1 MNPRTS
7 RLILALVVL
16 LYLAHVLYLQC
27 AAEDAYLNHRFSKH
41 FGEGLGFIWN
51 PGEEPVEGYT
61 AFLWIAIGGLFVWLL
76 GDSMLAWQ
84 MLGTLAGAATIL
96 LTYRFAWRLLG
107 WGRGLA
113 LVPCL
118 LLAAAGPFAT
128 WAGSAMETN
137 FYGFF
142 FLAACYGL
150 ASTWRTPQPKAAWM
164 AFVCGLLAALVRPD
178 GALLAVLIAG
188 LTLHFARGRRGALRA
203 QLAPMVVCAVLG
215 VAYFAARWSYF
226 GYPLPNT
233 YYLKTGGTYYQYIR
247 GAIYTGWFAA
257 LFALP
262 LLAAPV
268 LRRVAGQAGRTD
280 HSEHS
285 GRGVALTILWTVLL
299 AYTAYVVYIG
309 GDYMA
314 MYRFFVPVLP
324 LLYLLFGD
332 ALHGLL
338 GAAPDA
344 RRLGFA
350 RAATG
355 LALAGTLLHST
366 PVEAAIFPKPSRQHG
381 SYRGVQTERW
391 HVARLSLV
399 GRFFQGYRSDP
410 SESVVTK
417 AIGAIAYHADMRI
430 LDYHGWVDT
439 HIAHK
444 QLPGIGKGLPG
455 HEKADPAYMFS
466 KKPTFYMFSRD
477 LTSTPQ
483 PMPSFDAELDP
494 LVRAEYRLVAA
505 PLDDAINGETGYF
518 TFLQRRD
525 RAITPGSNAIEVA
538 AGER

>member
-1 MNPRTS
+1 MSPRTS
-7 RLILALVVL
+7 RLLLALVL
-16 LYLAHVLYLQC
+16 LAYVAHVLYLQC

-61 AFLWIAIGGLFVWLL
+61 AFLWIAIGGGFVWLL
-76 GDSMLAWQ
+76 GDSMFAWQ
-84 MLGTLAGAATIL
+84 VLGALAGAATIL

-137 FYGFF
+137 FYGMF
-142 FLAACYGL
+142 FLAACFCIT
-150 ASTWRTPQPKAAWM
+150 STWQSARPTAAWG

-178 GALLAVLIAG
+178 GALLAVLLVL
-188 LTLHFARGRRGALRA
+188 LTLHFARGREGALRA
-203 QLAPMVVCAVLG
+203 QLAPMAVCAVLG

-247 GAIYTGWFAA
+247 GAIYTGWFGV
-257 LFALP
+257 LFVLP
-262 LLAAPV
+262 LLGGPLASLLTGP
-268 LRRVAGQAGRTD
+268 GQRT
-280 HSEHS
+280 EHS
-285 GRGVALTILWTVLL
+285 GTGVALMTLWTVLV

-324 LLYLLFGD
+324 LVYLLFGGS
-332 ALHGLL
+332 LHRVL
-338 GAAPDA
+338 GSVPDA
-344 RRLGFA
+344 RRTGLA
-350 RAATG
+350 RLATG
-355 LALAGTLLHST
+355 AALAGTLLHST
-366 PVEAAIFPKPSRQHG
+366 PLEAAIFPKPSRQHG

-399 GRFFQGYRSDP
+399 GEFFRGYRTDP
-410 SESVVTK
+410 TESVVTK
-417 AIGAIAYHADMRI
+417 AIGAIAYYADMRI

-466 KKPTFYMFSRD
+466 KKPTFYMFSRE
-477 LTSTPQ
+477 LTDKPQ
-483 PMPSFDAELDP
+483 AMPSFGAELDP
-494 LVRAEYRLVAA
+494 QVRAEYKLMAA
-505 PLDDAINGETGYF
+505 PLDDPVNGESGYF
-518 TFLQRRD
+518 TFLQRKERP
-525 RAITPGSNAIEVA
+525 ATSGSRVIEVPV
-538 AGER
+538 ELE